1 MFSESPRVTIA
12 HSPDS
17 DDAFMFHPLANG
29 RIDARGLEIVEILQ
43 DIETL
48 NQRCLREELDV
59 SAASVHAYAYL
70 ADRYAIL
77 SCGASMGDGY
87 GPVLV
92 SREPGGIEDFAGRP
106 IAIPGALTSATA

>member
-1 MFSESPRVTIA
+1 MSRMPDRYRVTVA

-17 DDAFMFHPLANG
+17 DDAFMFHALANG
-29 RIDARGLEIVEILQ
+29 SVDSGELDVVEVLS

-48 NQRCLREELDV
+48 NQRCLRGELDV
-59 SAASVHAYAYL
+59 SAASVHACAYL

-87 GPVLV
+87 GPVVV
-92 SREPGGIEDFAGRP
+92 SKQRFA
-106 IAIPGALTSATA
+106 AS